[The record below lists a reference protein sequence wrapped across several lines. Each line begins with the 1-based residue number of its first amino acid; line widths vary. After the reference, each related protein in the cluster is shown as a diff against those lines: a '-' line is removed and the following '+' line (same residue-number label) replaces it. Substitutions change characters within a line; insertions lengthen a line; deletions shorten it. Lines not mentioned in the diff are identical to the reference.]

1 MVRRPVGF
9 VLAAGL
15 GTRLRP
21 LTELRPKPLCP
32 VGATTLLDA
41 ALASVAPHVDGCVV
55 NASWLAEQ
63 IVAHLHDRPDVT
75 VSVERPRPL
84 GSAGALVHARPLIS
98 GRDVL
103 LRNADTWLQG
113 SLDQLA
119 DGWDG
124 RRVRLLVAE
133 PGQGEP
139 ADFGAYRYVGAAL
152 LPATAV
158 ASLPPDAFGLYRLMW
173 LPAWERGDLDLV
185 VTDAVAVDCGTPADY
200 LRANLLVSGGESVVG
215 AGAVVE
221 GDITRCVVWPGAV
234 VSRGERLVD
243 CIRADGG
250 LTVDAVTRDAPTRA
264 E

>member
-1 MVRRPVGF
+1 MRPPVGF

-32 VGATTLLDA
+32 VGGTTLLDA

-63 IVAHLHDRPDVT
+63 IVAHLRDRPGVV
-75 VSVERPRPL
+75 VSVEPRPL
-84 GSAGALVHARPLIS
+84 GSAGALVHARHLLD

-113 SLDQLA
+113 SLDSLL
-119 DGWDG
+119 DGWDR

-133 PGQGEP
+133 PGRGERP
-139 ADFGAYRYVGAAL
+139 DFGAFRYVGAAL
-152 LPATAV
+152 LPAAAV
-158 ASLPPDAFGLYRLMW
+158 ASLPADAFGLYRQLW
-173 LPAWERGDLDLV
+173 LPAWERGELDLV
-185 VTDAVAVDCGTPADY
+185 VTEAVAVDCGTPADY
-200 LRANLLVSGGESVVG
+200 LRANLLVSGGVSVVG
-215 AGAVVE
+215 AGAAVE

-234 VSRGERLVD
+234 VAAGERLVE

-250 LTVDAVTRDAPTRA
+250 VTVDAVAPPRRCDQG
-264 E
+264 